1 MTNPDPV
8 LESDFDAYVDNRL
21 TPDAR
26 IRVES
31 YLSRHPEDAARVMA
45 DLEIR
50 SSLRLAIH
58 EHDAPHRPETREAAR
73 RLEASLSMRRTWATI
88 QRIAAVGALVATGW
102 VASSQIGPFNAT
114 EVNASVHPPAY
125 VEEAVRAHQTS
136 LVRAGMASQREAP
149 GYDPEEIRAATA
161 IVMPKLP
168 KDWKVSDVQIFPSD
182 FGPSV
187 EMSIAA
193 ADGARLS
200 LFAVRPGFFAVETV
214 IDVNLSDAEAAYWQI
229 GEVAYALVSSAPDT
243 KLAAEARA
251 LSKTLY

>member
-1 MTNPDPV
+1 MINPEPI
-8 LESDFDAYVDNRL
+8 LESEFDAYVDNRL
-21 TPDAR
+21 SPEAR

-31 YLSRHPEDAARVMA
+31 HLSKNPTEAARVMA

-50 SSLRLAIH
+50 SSLRLAIG
-58 EHDAPHRPETREAAR
+58 EHDAPHRAETREAAR
-73 RLEASLSMRRTWATI
+73 RLESNLSMRLTWASI
-88 QRIAAVGALVATGW
+88 QRIAAVGILVATGW
-102 VASSQIGPFNAT
+102 VAASHIGPFNAT
-114 EVNASVHPPAY
+114 AVNASVHAPGY
-125 VEEAVRAHQTS
+125 VEEAIRAHQTS
-136 LVRAGMASQREAP
+136 EVRAGMTSQREAP

-168 KDWKVSDVQIFPSD
+168 KEWKVADVQIFPSD

-187 EMSIAA
+187 EMSITNGE
-193 ADGARLS
+193 GARLS

-214 IDVNLSDAEAAYWQI
+214 TDVNLSSAEAAYWQI
-229 GEVAYALVSSAPDT
+229 GEVAYALVSSTPDT